1 MKNRKTLFTMI
12 ILVIGTVI
20 GVAIFLP
27 TGTLLGYVE
36 SAKSLSPQPK
46 TFGDIKV
53 WAQKPLVAE
62 GTEVPTG
69 FYQEAHTLL
78 WMTKDDIPFL
88 MISQNEAGKTTGLYL
103 LKNKDEP
110 VLCLEPSSSP
120 GKWSYAKYSGG
131 DGTGKPLGDV
141 FIDIDFDGHFDFKL
155 ALDGGGNFISRSI
168 FVDGS
173 WRKVDRCSIKA
184 KRAAIGQIMYS
195 FVPVFGWQQEK

>member
-1 MKNRKTLFTMI
+1 MKNQKGSSTIIIFFIGIAIGILII
-12 ILVIGTVI
+12 ILTGL
-20 GVAIFLP
+20 FLSY
-27 TGTLLGYVE
+27 TDSGSV
-36 SAKSLSPQPK
+36 LSHHPK

-53 WAQKPLVAE
+53 WVQKPPV
-62 GTEVPTG
+62 TEVPSG
-69 FYQEAHTLL
+69 FYQEVDKML
-78 WMTKDDIPFL
+78 WMTKNDVPFL
-88 MISQNEAGKTTGLYL
+88 IISQNEAGKTTDLYL

-131 DGTGKPLGDV
+131 DGTGKPVGDV
-141 FIDIDFDGHFDFKL
+141 FVDIDFDGHFDFKL
-155 ALDGGGNFISRSI
+155 ALDSSGNLISRSI

-195 FVPVFGWQQEK
+195 FVPSSGWQQEK